1 MNLIKYTIYLLLI
14 YVIIFYGFKDLIDI
28 FGTIVVSQVSMTLSL
43 VLSMLYYIITL
54 LEGIHDKM
62 NNEK

>member
-54 LEGIHDKM
+54 LEDIHDKM